1 MGAIIYR
8 DPVTGQTVPQGG
20 GTGPGGSGPDEVR
33 VQDDQPTDAD
43 WELWADMDDDSG
55 VPVSTPTGGLLM
67 YAGATAPAGWLV
79 CDGAAVS
86 RTIYAALF
94 AVVGTTYGI
103 GNGSTTFNLPDL
115 RGRTPVGLD
124 ASQGEFNARGKTG
137 GAKTHQLSTA
147 EMPWHKHGVQT
158 GQQFVVNMGVT
169 TGNFEFPGPGTYPY
183 GHSNGTGEVSA
194 TGSSAAHNN
203 LQPYIAMAWII
214 KV

>member
-1 MGAIIYR
+1 MPAIIYR
-8 DPVTGQTVPQGG
+8 DPITGQTVPQGG
-20 GTGPGGSGPDEVR
+20 GTGSGGSGPDEVR

-79 CDGAAVS
+79 CDGAAVN
-86 RTIYAALF
+86 RTVYAALF
-94 AVVGTTYGI
+94 AVIGTTYGI

-115 RGRTPVGLD
+115 KGRTPVGLD
-124 ASQGEFNARGKTG
+124 ASQAEFNARGKTG
-137 GAKTHQLSTA
+137 GAKTHTLTYQ
-147 EMPWHKHGVQT
+147 EMPAHSHQYTSDARNIAMFMEGGGTDPAQQGGGKTWDWVGQRTKDT
-158 GQQFVVNMGVT
+158 G
-169 TGNFEFPGPGTYPY
+169 GN
-183 GHSNGTGEVSA
+183 
-194 TGSSAAHNN
+194 AAHNN